1 VDAELKKM
9 LENAHPS
16 QMKFEDA
23 GKGIR
28 LEALNDA
35 ENLSEA
41 TCATDLVRR
50 IGRFK

>member
-9 LENAHPS
+9 LENAHPFK
-16 QMKFEDA
+16 MKFEDA
-23 GKGIR
+23 GRRIR

-35 ENLSEA
+35 GNLSESI
-41 TCATDLVRR
+41 CATDLVRR